1 MRKVLSVLV
10 LAALVAAGCANG
22 DDSKTP
28 SEPALVVKITML
40 DNRYEP
46 SEVTVQKGQAVSF
59 EFTNKGTVNHEA
71 LVGDE
76 QAQADHA
83 EEMKRSASGGHG
95 DMEGMEHAGAE
106 GVVTVEPGSSDS
118 ITTTFDDSGTILIG
132 CHVPLHYEQ
141 GMKATVTVT

>member
-1 MRKVLSVLV
+1 MRKRIGVLA
-10 LAALVAAGCANG
+10 LAALVAAGCSDG
-22 DDSKTP
+22 DNSTAADD
-28 SEPALVVKITML
+28 ARVVKITML

-46 SEVTVQKGQAVSF
+46 SEVTVPKGQAVTF

-106 GVVTVEPGSSDS
+106 GVITVEPGSSDS
-118 ITTTFDDSGTILIG
+118 ITTTFDDSGTVLIG